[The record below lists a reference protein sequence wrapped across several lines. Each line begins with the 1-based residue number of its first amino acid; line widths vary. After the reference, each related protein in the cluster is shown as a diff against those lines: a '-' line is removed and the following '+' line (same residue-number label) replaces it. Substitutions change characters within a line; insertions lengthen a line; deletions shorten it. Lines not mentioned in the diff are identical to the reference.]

1 MENIF
6 DCKPLIKGNSTK
18 QWKSMLGY
26 KQTRPTN
33 ADAKPTKTQPTA
45 GPQ

>member
-1 MENIF
+1 MENPF
-6 DCKPLIKGNSTK
+6 HCELLIKGISTK

-33 ADAKPTKTQPTA
+33 ADAKPTKHN
-45 GPQ
+45 